1 MMEMCCYREII
12 KERKAKLLFPPEVD
26 YFLTAHHEVST
37 PAIFQYIYGQNIEC
51 VILFRVTFNVMNAV
65 CEKIYGNSYKQFTHQ
80 VIKKRSCY

>member
-12 KERKAKLLFPPEVD
+12 KERKAELLFPPEVD
-26 YFLTAHHEVST
+26 YFLTAHYEVST